1 MDDRLAY
8 AHALPNTSFLDI
20 ASVGDD
26 IIRIPG
32 FGSYIFL
39 ALLQFLNKKYI
50 YHMEIVN
57 RFRVF
62 IGTTTCTVVTLS
74 KYYDF

>member
-26 IIRIPG
+26 IIWIPG
-32 FGSYIFL
+32 LGNLIFFFL
-39 ALLQFLNKKYI
+39 ALLQFLNIKIFLSY
-50 YHMEIVN
+50 MVIVN
-57 RFRVF
+57 RF
-62 IGTTTCTVVTLS
+62 
-74 KYYDF
+74 